1 MFCAKCGAVLA
12 DDARKCDQCGAPV
25 RIRPGHEAAVEKK
38 AKKGGRTVSAPV
50 KKNLSLE
57 DAAETGAEAE
67 TLRDPVFYEEADRDV
82 DVDAIIKIA
91 RGEEP
96 DYGGKADTKESFSAP
111 EDDEEPEL
119 DMDTYLAGM
128 PLIQKIRRSIS
139 MRHHRREEA
148 ADQRRMNRQL
158 ERALHHFAEEEKDQ
172 QKAEE
177 LRAEAARLREAE
189 KVRRREAERAEAARR
204 QQEKV
209 RAEKAAAERAEAAR
223 RQQEKARTEKAA
235 AERAEAARRQQEK
248 ARTEKAAAERAE
260 AARRQQEKA
269 RAEKAAAEHEEAAR
283 LRQEKTHAEKA
294 AAERAE
300 TVLLQ
305 EEKAGA
311 VKAAEKSAEAVIL
324 QEEKADTVKTA
335 EKSAEAAALQE
346 KAGSGRK
353 AHASEKA
360 ADQELKP
367 ASEKVADQEVK
378 PASEKAA
385 ESRNKTA
392 AVTTRRLNYAELT
405 PEERRIEKARRLR
418 KFQEN
423 QPDSMD
429 EFLGRYG
436 MTKDAAV
443 RIATLFLIALLSIIY
458 VMGRGSGTSVTDAPV
473 AGDSITGTT
482 AAPGQEEGGM
492 PAEESGEIQVPT
504 GGGEFGNE

>member
-128 PLIQKIRRSIS
+128 PLIQKIRRIIS

-223 RQQEKARTEKAA
+223 RQQEKARAEKAA

-248 ARTEKAAAERAE
+248 ARTEKARA
-260 AARRQQEKA
+260 K
-269 RAEKAAAEHEEAAR
+269 KAAAEHEEAAR

-378 PASEKAA
+378 PASEKVA

>member
-248 ARTEKAAAERAE
+248 ARTEKARA
-260 AARRQQEKA
+260 K
-269 RAEKAAAEHEEAAR
+269 KAAAEHEEAAR

-378 PASEKAA
+378 PASEKVA

>member
-128 PLIQKIRRSIS
+128 PLIQKIRRIIS

-189 KVRRREAERAEAARR
+189 KDRRREAERAEAARR

-223 RQQEKARTEKAA
+223 RQQEKARAEKAA

-248 ARTEKAAAERAE
+248 ARTEKARA
-260 AARRQQEKA
+260 K
-269 RAEKAAAEHEEAAR
+269 KAAAEHEEAAR

-378 PASEKAA
+378 PASEKVA

>member
-209 RAEKAAAERAEAAR
+209 RAEKAAV
-223 RQQEKARTEKAA
+223 
-235 AERAEAARRQQEK
+235 ERAEAARRQQEK

-392 AVTTRRLNYAELT
+392 AVTTRRLNYAVLT

>member
-189 KVRRREAERAEAARR
+189 KDRRREAERAEAARR

-209 RAEKAAAERAEAAR
+209 RA
-223 RQQEKARTEKAA
+223 
-235 AERAEAARRQQEK
+235 
-248 ARTEKAAAERAE
+248 EKAAAERAE

-353 AHASEKA
+353 AHAAEKA

-367 ASEKVADQEVK
+367 ASEKAADQEVK

>member
-223 RQQEKARTEKAA
+223 RQQEKAR
-235 AERAEAARRQQEK
+235 
-248 ARTEKAAAERAE
+248 
-260 AARRQQEKA
+260 
-269 RAEKAAAEHEEAAR
+269 AEKAAAEHEEAAR

-378 PASEKAA
+378 PASEKVA

>member
-223 RQQEKARTEKAA
+223 RQQEKAR
-235 AERAEAARRQQEK
+235 
-248 ARTEKAAAERAE
+248 
-260 AARRQQEKA
+260 
-269 RAEKAAAEHEEAAR
+269 AEKAAAEHEEAAR

-324 QEEKADTVKTA
+324 QEEKADTVKTS

-367 ASEKVADQEVK
+367 ASEKAADQEVK

>member
-128 PLIQKIRRSIS
+128 PLIQKIRRIIS

-189 KVRRREAERAEAARR
+189 KDRRREAERAEAARR

-223 RQQEKARTEKAA
+223 RQQEKARTEKA
-235 AERAEAARRQQEK
+235 RAK
-248 ARTEKAAAERAE
+248 
-260 AARRQQEKA
+260 
-269 RAEKAAAEHEEAAR
+269 KAAAEHEEAAR

-353 AHASEKA
+353 AHAAEKA

>member
-189 KVRRREAERAEAARR
+189 KDRRREAERAEAARR

-209 RAEKAAAERAEAAR
+209 RA
-223 RQQEKARTEKAA
+223 
-235 AERAEAARRQQEK
+235 
-248 ARTEKAAAERAE
+248 EKAAAERAE

-353 AHASEKA
+353 AHTAEKA

-367 ASEKVADQEVK
+367 ASEKAADQEVK

-492 PAEESGEIQVPT
+492 PAEESGEILVPT

>member
-128 PLIQKIRRSIS
+128 PLIQKIRRIIS

-189 KVRRREAERAEAARR
+189 KDRRREAERAEAARR

-248 ARTEKAAAERAE
+248 ARTEKARA
-260 AARRQQEKA
+260 K
-269 RAEKAAAEHEEAAR
+269 KAAAEHEEAAR

-353 AHASEKA
+353 AHAAEKA

-367 ASEKVADQEVK
+367 ASEKAADQEVK

>member
-204 QQEKV
+204 QQEK
-209 RAEKAAAERAEAAR
+209 
-223 RQQEKARTEKAA
+223 
-235 AERAEAARRQQEK
+235 

-346 KAGSGRK
+346 KAGSGRE
-353 AHASEKA
+353 AHAAEKA

-367 ASEKVADQEVK
+367 ASEKAADQEVK

>member
-235 AERAEAARRQQEK
+235 AERAE
-248 ARTEKAAAERAE
+248 
-260 AARRQQEKA
+260 
-269 RAEKAAAEHEEAAR
+269 
-283 LRQEKTHAEKA
+283 
-294 AAERAE
+294 

-346 KAGSGRK
+346 KAGSGRE
-353 AHASEKA
+353 AHAAEKA
-360 ADQELKP
+360 ADQEVKP
-367 ASEKVADQEVK
+367 ASEKAADQEVK

>member
-50 KKNLSLE
+50 KKNLPLE

-223 RQQEKARTEKAA
+223 RQQEKAR
-235 AERAEAARRQQEK
+235 
-248 ARTEKAAAERAE
+248 
-260 AARRQQEKA
+260 
-269 RAEKAAAEHEEAAR
+269 AEKAAAEHEEAAR

-367 ASEKVADQEVK
+367 ASEKAADQEVK

>member
-189 KVRRREAERAEAARR
+189 KDRRREAERAEAARR

-209 RAEKAAAERAEAAR
+209 RA
-223 RQQEKARTEKAA
+223 EKAA

-353 AHASEKA
+353 AHAAEKA

-367 ASEKVADQEVK
+367 ASEKAADQEVK

>member
-235 AERAEAARRQQEK
+235 AERAEAARQ
-248 ARTEKAAAERAE
+248 
-260 AARRQQEKA
+260 QQEKA

-311 VKAAEKSAEAVIL
+311 VKAAEKSAEAGIL

-367 ASEKVADQEVK
+367 ASEKAADQEVK

>member
-223 RQQEKARTEKAA
+223 RQQEKAR
-235 AERAEAARRQQEK
+235 AET
-248 ARTEKAAAERAE
+248 RTEKARA
-260 AARRQQEKA
+260 K
-269 RAEKAAAEHEEAAR
+269 KAAAEHEEAAR

-353 AHASEKA
+353 AHAAEKA

-367 ASEKVADQEVK
+367 ASEKAADQEVK

>member
-128 PLIQKIRRSIS
+128 PLIQKIRRIIS

-189 KVRRREAERAEAARR
+189 KDRRREAERAEAARR

-223 RQQEKARTEKAA
+223 RQQEKARAEKAA

-248 ARTEKAAAERAE
+248 ARTEKARA
-260 AARRQQEKA
+260 K
-269 RAEKAAAEHEEAAR
+269 KAAAEHEEAAR

>member
-209 RAEKAAAERAEAAR
+209 RAEKAAVERAEAAR

-235 AERAEAARRQQEK
+235 AERAEAARQ
-248 ARTEKAAAERAE
+248 
-260 AARRQQEKA
+260 QQEKA

-353 AHASEKA
+353 AHAAEKA

-378 PASEKAA
+378 PASEKVA

>member
-248 ARTEKAAAERAE
+248 AR
-260 AARRQQEKA
+260 
-269 RAEKAAAEHEEAAR
+269 AEKAAAEHEEAAH

-346 KAGSGRK
+346 KAGSGQK

>member
-189 KVRRREAERAEAARR
+189 KDRRREAERAEAARR

-223 RQQEKARTEKAA
+223 RQQEKARTEKA
-235 AERAEAARRQQEK
+235 RAK
-248 ARTEKAAAERAE
+248 
-260 AARRQQEKA
+260 
-269 RAEKAAAEHEEAAR
+269 KAAAEHEEAAR

-353 AHASEKA
+353 AHAAEKA

-367 ASEKVADQEVK
+367 ASEKAADQEVK

>member
-235 AERAEAARRQQEK
+235 AERAEAARQ
-248 ARTEKAAAERAE
+248 
-260 AARRQQEKA
+260 QQEKA

-353 AHASEKA
+353 AHAAEKA

-367 ASEKVADQEVK
+367 ASEKAADQEVK

>member
-128 PLIQKIRRSIS
+128 PLIQKIRRIIS

-189 KVRRREAERAEAARR
+189 KDRRREAERAEAARR

-223 RQQEKARTEKAA
+223 RQQEKARAEKAA

-248 ARTEKAAAERAE
+248 ARTEKARA
-260 AARRQQEKA
+260 K
-269 RAEKAAAEHEEAAR
+269 KAAAEHEEAAR

-353 AHASEKA
+353 AHAAEKA

-367 ASEKVADQEVK
+367 ASEKAADQEEK

>member
-128 PLIQKIRRSIS
+128 PLIQKIRRIIS

-209 RAEKAAAERAEAAR
+209 RA
-223 RQQEKARTEKAA
+223 EKAA

-353 AHASEKA
+353 AHTAEKA

-367 ASEKVADQEVK
+367 ASEKAADQEVK
-378 PASEKAA
+378 PASEKVA

>member
-209 RAEKAAAERAEAAR
+209 RAEKAAV
-223 RQQEKARTEKAA
+223 
-235 AERAEAARRQQEK
+235 ERAEAARRQQEK

-378 PASEKAA
+378 PASEKVA

>member
-223 RQQEKARTEKAA
+223 RQQEKAR
-235 AERAEAARRQQEK
+235 
-248 ARTEKAAAERAE
+248 
-260 AARRQQEKA
+260 
-269 RAEKAAAEHEEAAR
+269 AEKAAAEHEEAAR

-367 ASEKVADQEVK
+367 ASEKAADQEVK

>member
-189 KVRRREAERAEAARR
+189 KDRRREAERAEAARR

-209 RAEKAAAERAEAAR
+209 RA
-223 RQQEKARTEKAA
+223 EKAA

-335 EKSAEAAALQE
+335 EKIAEAAALQE

-353 AHASEKA
+353 AHAAEKA

-367 ASEKVADQEVK
+367 ASEKAADQEVK

>member
-50 KKNLSLE
+50 KKNLPLE

-209 RAEKAAAERAEAAR
+209 RAEKAAV
-223 RQQEKARTEKAA
+223 
-235 AERAEAARRQQEK
+235 ERAEAARRQQEK

-353 AHASEKA
+353 AHAAEKA

>member
-189 KVRRREAERAEAARR
+189 KDRRREAERAEAARR

-367 ASEKVADQEVK
+367 ASEKAADQEVK
-378 PASEKAA
+378 PASEKVA

>member
-128 PLIQKIRRSIS
+128 PLIQKIRRIIS

-223 RQQEKARTEKAA
+223 RQQEKARAEKAA

-248 ARTEKAAAERAE
+248 ARTEKARA
-260 AARRQQEKA
+260 K
-269 RAEKAAAEHEEAAR
+269 KAAAEHEEAAR

-367 ASEKVADQEVK
+367 ASEKAADQEVK

>member
-128 PLIQKIRRSIS
+128 PLIQKIRRIIS

-189 KVRRREAERAEAARR
+189 KDRRREAERAEAARR

-223 RQQEKARTEKAA
+223 RQQEKARA
-235 AERAEAARRQQEK
+235 
-248 ARTEKAAAERAE
+248 EKAAAERAE

-367 ASEKVADQEVK
+367 ASEKAADQEVK

>member
-235 AERAEAARRQQEK
+235 AERAEAAR
-248 ARTEKAAAERAE
+248 
-260 AARRQQEKA
+260 
-269 RAEKAAAEHEEAAR
+269 

-346 KAGSGRK
+346 KAGSGRE
-353 AHASEKA
+353 AHAAEKA
-360 ADQELKP
+360 ADQEVKP
-367 ASEKVADQEVK
+367 ASEKAADQEVK

>member
-50 KKNLSLE
+50 KKNLPLE

-248 ARTEKAAAERAE
+248 AR
-260 AARRQQEKA
+260 
-269 RAEKAAAEHEEAAR
+269 AEKAAAEHEEAAR

-378 PASEKAA
+378 PASEKVA

>member
-223 RQQEKARTEKAA
+223 RQQEKAR
-235 AERAEAARRQQEK
+235 
-248 ARTEKAAAERAE
+248 
-260 AARRQQEKA
+260 
-269 RAEKAAAEHEEAAR
+269 AEKAAAEHEEAAR

-353 AHASEKA
+353 AHAAEKA

-367 ASEKVADQEVK
+367 ASEKAADQEVK

>member
-128 PLIQKIRRSIS
+128 PLIQKIRRIIS

-189 KVRRREAERAEAARR
+189 KVRRRE
-204 QQEKV
+204 
-209 RAEKAAAERAEAAR
+209 
-223 RQQEKARTEKAA
+223 
-235 AERAEAARRQQEK
+235 
-248 ARTEKAAAERAE
+248 AERAE

-367 ASEKVADQEVK
+367 ASEKAADQEVK

>member
-209 RAEKAAAERAEAAR
+209 RAEKAAV
-223 RQQEKARTEKAA
+223 
-235 AERAEAARRQQEK
+235 
-248 ARTEKAAAERAE
+248 ERAE

-353 AHASEKA
+353 AHAAEKA

>member
-128 PLIQKIRRSIS
+128 PLIQKIRRIIS

-189 KVRRREAERAEAARR
+189 KDRRREAERAEAARR

-248 ARTEKAAAERAE
+248 ART
-260 AARRQQEKA
+260 
-269 RAEKAAAEHEEAAR
+269 EKAAAEHEEAAR

-378 PASEKAA
+378 PASEKVA

>member
-204 QQEKV
+204 QQEK
-209 RAEKAAAERAEAAR
+209 
-223 RQQEKARTEKAA
+223 
-235 AERAEAARRQQEK
+235 

-346 KAGSGRK
+346 KAGSGRE
-353 AHASEKA
+353 AHAAEKA
-360 ADQELKP
+360 
-367 ASEKVADQEVK
+367 ADQEVK

>member
-209 RAEKAAAERAEAAR
+209 RA
-223 RQQEKARTEKAA
+223 EKAA

>member
-223 RQQEKARTEKAA
+223 RQQEKARTEKA
-235 AERAEAARRQQEK
+235 RAK
-248 ARTEKAAAERAE
+248 
-260 AARRQQEKA
+260 
-269 RAEKAAAEHEEAAR
+269 KAAAEHEEAAR

-367 ASEKVADQEVK
+367 ASEKAADQEVK